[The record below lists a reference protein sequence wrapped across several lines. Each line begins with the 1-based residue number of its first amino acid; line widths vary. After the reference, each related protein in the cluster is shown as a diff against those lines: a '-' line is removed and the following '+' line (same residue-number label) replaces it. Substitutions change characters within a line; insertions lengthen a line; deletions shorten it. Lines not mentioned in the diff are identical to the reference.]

1 MQLLGVLGIF
11 FGAGV
16 KESKNAISQLY
27 KNLCYA
33 TLSFPNNFDFD
44 AVSDL
49 VTKLGFSMKTSALA
63 NRDKR
68 DKICQKS
75 KINN

>member
-27 KNLCYA
+27 KNLYYA
-33 TLSFPNNFDFD
+33 TLSCPNNFDFD

-68 DKICQKS
+68 DKIYQKS